1 MGYLTTHVLDTTHG
15 TPASKVSITLYRL
28 DNGHKTQLTKTITN
42 QDGRCD
48 QPILSEENF
57 KQGSYQLE
65 FAIGDYFRGTGI
77 SLEEPLFLDEVVI
90 RFGISDE
97 SSHYHV
103 PVLVS
108 PYGYSTY
115 RGS

>member
-15 TPASKVSITLYRL
+15 TPASQVSVTLYRL
-28 DNGHKTQLTKTITN
+28 ENGKKTPLVHTLTN

-48 QPILSEENF
+48 QALLQDDNF
-57 KQGSYQLE
+57 KQGCYQLE
-65 FAIGDYFRGTGI
+65 FAIGDYFRASGLP
-77 SLEEPLFLDEVVI
+77 LEEPLFLDEVVI